1 MIYFNPNLTV
11 FDYLINIII
20 NQRGWGWGWDY
31 PKSNHIKANQFHPYF
46 DFYTKSSAKF
56 LKLRYFK
63 QSHIHHNAIRSVCN
77 RGIGFCENK

>member
-1 MIYFNPNLTV
+1 MNNQTASGLEKEKMIFKNTYHNP
-11 FDYLINIII
+11 
-20 NQRGWGWGWDY
+20 
-31 PKSNHIKANQFHPYF
+31 IKANQFHPYF